1 MLKILPKFSIVL
13 LAFLILG
20 CSTVY
25 KIGKEFDPT
34 NISKIKIGVT
44 TQQDIINYFGQPY
57 RKGIANGDEVF
68 YYTNE
73 QIIFEKDRNVKKE
86 GNSLLIEFDSN
97 GIVKNYYLNIPRKE
111 TLLMGYIFHKLE
123 MKKKLQNIQGGI

>member
-1 MLKILPKFSIVL
+1 MLKILPKFPIAL
-13 LAFLILG
+13 LAFLIIG

-25 KIGKEFDPT
+25 KIGKEFDLT

-57 RKGIANGDEVF
+57 RKGIANGDEVY

-73 QIIFEKDRNVKKE
+73 QIIFEKNRNVKKE

-97 GIVKNYYLNIPRKE
+97 SNVKNYYLNVPGKE
-111 TLLMGYIFHKLE
+111 TLLMGYIYHKLE
-123 MKKKLQNIQGGI
+123 MEKKLQNIQGAI

>member
-1 MLKILPKFSIVL
+1 MFKILPKFSIPL
-13 LAFLILG
+13 FAFLIFG

-25 KIGKEFDPT
+25 KIGKEFDLT
-34 NISKIKIGVT
+34 NISKIKIGIT

-68 YYTNE
+68 YYTYE

-86 GNSLLIEFDSN
+86 GNSLLIEFDTN
-97 GIVKNYYLNIPRKE
+97 GNVKNYYFNVPGKE
-111 TLLMGYIFHKLE
+111 TFLMGYIFHKIE
-123 MKKKLQNIQGGI
+123 MGKKLQNIQGGI

>member
-1 MLKILPKFSIVL
+1 MFKILPKFSIAL

-25 KIGKEFDPT
+25 KIGKEFDLT
-34 NISKIKIGVT
+34 NISKIKIGFT

-73 QIIFEKDRNVKKE
+73 QIIFEKDRNVRKE
-86 GNSLLIEFDSN
+86 GNSLLIEFDSKGN
-97 GIVKNYYLNIPRKE
+97 VKNYYLNIPGKE
-111 TLLMGYIFHKLE
+111 TLLMGYIFQKRE
-123 MKKKLQNIQGGI
+123 MKKKFQSIQGEI